1 MNRRLVIVIVVL
13 LLVLLGL
20 GVLYV
25 FLAGGKPDTAGA
37 EKPKPASETGLVHV
51 RTIYVANGQN
61 LFRPVGVGSDE
72 QGNFFVTL
80 KDAQKVIEFDRD
92 GDFVRMWGERGLQAG
107 QLMAPLGVA
116 VDRLAGHVYV
126 TDRMRLRL
134 ICYDTQGR
142 YLWEVPV
149 LNALAPVVTKDGVA
163 VLSFGPIA
171 LFDSEGQLI
180 KEVGS
185 RGYDPGMVDYP
196 RAAAALPDGSLVVAD
211 SNNCRVQRL
220 KLEGEATATALWVLG
235 TPPRFQDDPQTM
247 FGVPSGVAVDERGRA
262 FVLDG
267 FRHTITVIDSD
278 NGEVIHT
285 FKELEGQADGLFKL
299 PTGIAYLGDRTFAIT
314 DTYNDRVQIVRL
326 LLPEENTV
334 IARAPWVR
342 WLLLPLLLLPILWV
356 LLRRRAYATEEALE
370 AAAERE
376 QLRLV
381 AGALKRVGVLPE
393 VYDRFADTVER
404 EVRIGEFLVRLE
416 GDAEREDRLEV
427 LADAS
432 KPRARAFSTIG
443 RRLVL
448 VADEQQ
454 ALAIRDRGV
463 KRTMTLDE
471 LAERYRIAE

>member
-1 MNRRLVIVIVVL
+1 MNRRLVIVIAVL

-20 GVLYV
+20 GTLYV
-25 FLAGGKPDTAGA
+25 YLAGGRPETAGEGKA
-37 EKPKPASETGLVHV
+37 KPASQTGVVHV
-51 RTIYVANGQN
+51 RTIYMANGQN
-61 LFRPVGVGSDE
+61 LYRPVGIGADE
-72 QGNFFVTL
+72 RGNFFVTL
-80 KDAQKVIEFDRD
+80 KDAQKVIEFDRA

-134 ICYDTQGR
+134 IAYDSQGR

-171 LFDSEGQLI
+171 LFDTEGQVV

-185 RGYDPGMVDYP
+185 RGYLPGMVDYP

-235 TPPRFQDDPQTM
+235 TPPRFQDDPTTM

-267 FRHTITVIDSD
+267 FRHTITVIDT
-278 NGEVIHT
+278 GKGTVIHT
-285 FKELEGQADGLFKL
+285 FKDLEGQADGLFRL

-334 IARAPWVR
+334 VARAPWIQ
-342 WLLLPLLLLPILWV
+342 WLLLPLLLLPLLWLV
-356 LLRRRAYATEEALE
+356 FRRRSYATTEALD
-370 AAAERE
+370 AAAAHE

-393 VYDRFADTVER
+393 AYERFADFVEH
-404 EVRIGEFLVRLE
+404 EVRIGDFLVRVDADTE
-416 GDAEREDRLEV
+416 GEDRLAALVE
-427 LADAS
+427 AS
-432 KPRARAFSTIG
+432 KPRVRALSTVG
-443 RRLVL
+443 RRMLLVSDDVQAAAARERGAKRVVTL
-448 VADEQQ
+448 AD
-454 ALAIRDRGV
+454 
-463 KRTMTLDE
+463 
-471 LAERYRIAE
+471 LAERYRIQE

>member
-20 GVLYV
+20 GGLYV
-25 FLAGGKPDTAGA
+25 YLAGGRPDAASA
-37 EKPKPASETGLVHV
+37 EKAKPPAQTGLVPV
-51 RTIYVANGQN
+51 KSIYMANGEN
-61 LFRPVGVGSDE
+61 LYRPVGVGADE

-80 KDAQKVIEFDRD
+80 KDGAKVFEFDRN
-92 GDFVRMWGERGLQAG
+92 GDYVRSWGERGLQAG

-116 VDRLAGHVYV
+116 VDRLSGHVYV

-134 ICYDTQGR
+134 IAYDTQGR

-149 LNALAPVVTKDGVA
+149 LNALAPVLTKDGVA

-185 RGYDPGMVDYP
+185 RGYEKGMVDYP

-220 KLEGEATATALWVLG
+220 RLEGEATATALWVLG
-235 TPPRFQDDPQTM
+235 TPPRFQDDPETL

-267 FRHTITVIDSD
+267 FRHTITVIDTET
-278 NGEVIHT
+278 GKTIYQ
-285 FKELEGQADGLFKL
+285 FKDLEGQADGLFRL
-299 PTGIAYLGDRTFAIT
+299 PTQIAYLGDRTFAIA

-334 IARAPWVR
+334 IARSPWLKWLLVPL
-342 WLLLPLLLLPILWV
+342 LLLPLLWL
-356 LLRRRAYATEEALE
+356 LLRRRAYATGEALE

-376 QLRLV
+376 ELRLV
-381 AGALKRVGVLPE
+381 AGALKRVRVLPQ
-393 VYDRFADTVER
+393 VYERFAEVTER
-404 EVRIGEFLVRLE
+404 EVRMGDFLVRL
-416 GDAEREDRLEV
+416 DTDSTDEDTHAV

-432 KPRARAFSTIG
+432 KPRVRSLSSVG
-443 RRLVL
+443 RRVVL
-448 VADEQQ
+448 VADDEQAA
-454 ALAIRDRGV
+454 ALQEKGV
-463 KRTMTLDE
+463 KRTLTLAE
-471 LAERYRIAE
+471 LAERYRIEE

>member
-20 GVLYV
+20 GGLYV
-25 FLAGGKPDTAGA
+25 FIAGGRPDAATAKKA
-37 EKPKPASETGLVHV
+37 KPASETGLVHV
-51 RTIYVANGQN
+51 KTIYMADGQN
-61 LFRPVGVGSDE
+61 LYHPVGIGADE
-72 QGNFFVTL
+72 RGNFFVTL
-80 KDAQKVIEFDRD
+80 RDAAKVIEFDRNGTSVRTW
-92 GDFVRMWGERGLQAG
+92 GDRGLQAG
-107 QLMAPLGVA
+107 QMMAPLGVA

-134 ICYDTQGR
+134 IAYDTQGR

-185 RGYDPGMVDYP
+185 RGYEKGMVDYP

-220 KLEGEATATALWVLG
+220 KLEGETTATALWVLG
-235 TPPRFQDDPQTM
+235 TPPRFQDDPETM

-267 FRHTITVIDSD
+267 FRHTITAVDTQT
-278 NGEVIHT
+278 GKVIHQ
-285 FKELEGQADGLFKL
+285 FKDLEGQADGLFRL

-334 IARAPWVR
+334 LARSPWLQ
-342 WLLLPLLLLPILWV
+342 WLLVPLLLLPVLWF
-356 LLRRRAYATEEALE
+356 LLRRRHYATAEALD

-376 QLRLV
+376 ELRLV

-393 VYDRFADTVER
+393 VYDRFA
-404 EVRIGEFLVRLE
+404 EVTEHDVRMGDFLVRLE
-416 GDAEREDRLEV
+416 TDSADEDRLAV
-427 LADAS
+427 LAETS
-432 KPRARAFSTIG
+432 KPRVRAVSTVG
-443 RRLVL
+443 RRVLLV
-448 VADEQQ
+448 VDEDQ
-454 ALAIRDRGV
+454 AAALHRKGV
-463 KRTMTLDE
+463 KRTLT
-471 LAERYRIAE
+471 LAELEDRYRIEE